1 MFQNLQKKKK
11 KYLENIK
18 KIINCRKAEEFER
31 NRVPFFARQSPFP
44 FSWKFLHT
52 FISPLYPFI
61 SEQFAIL
68 YTRSWSR
75 DTFLMRLGE
84 LVRGNAYS
92 LAKVFGTSFARH
104 RGLPVEFYSPV
115 DQLRRCSPF
124 PLPPPSPPL
133 PFRHYVVS
141 FNVIIKVDAVR
152 KPIDDWPTTRWQC
165 ITATGQTKKMIK
177 VDG

>member
-1 MFQNLQKKKK
+1 MREEIDALVVCKYEIKQKILEKQYLFKYKNVLKFTKKK

-68 YTRSWSR
+68 YTRS
-75 DTFLMRLGE
+75 
-84 LVRGNAYS
+84 
-92 LAKVFGTSFARH
+92 
-104 RGLPVEFYSPV
+104 
-115 DQLRRCSPF
+115 
-124 PLPPPSPPL
+124 
-133 PFRHYVVS
+133 
-141 FNVIIKVDAVR
+141 
-152 KPIDDWPTTRWQC
+152 
-165 ITATGQTKKMIK
+165 
-177 VDG
+177 